1 MANKKNKYM
10 LIISDLKSAVRSIF
24 RNRVPSAISILG
36 LGIGL
41 GCIIALM
48 ALIVHEKSFDKFI
61 PEHKSLYRLVF
72 GNNGHTS
79 YPLSETMAGEFSEVK
94 DYFRFYQINFV
105 QIRNSDNEMVKA
117 EDFSFADP
125 SIFRI
130 MGIDFISGVPA
141 GSVREI
147 AISDEISMKFFGNLS
162 PVGSILPVKFSDGI
176 AELTVTGVYKSF
188 PENSILYPDFIADI
202 KLSEKMFIQFQMSL
216 GEYGTGKP
224 IEFDWSRNE
233 FVSFVVLQKNADPAA
248 VAAKMDKYKEF
259 LGNPDKEKLE
269 FRLQPVADIYLG
281 SGEIS
286 ASQYLRR
293 GNPEELGYYEAIA
306 FLILFISI
314 ANYILLSRAVVSDR
328 GHELGVRKVFGASH
342 GMLRRLVFTESVIIV
357 LLSLIPATF
366 VVDYGIPF
374 INSTLNKTMTGH
386 VFLSPLLWLLLI
398 VVVGFSGTISGW
410 LISINFSRMPALK
423 LISGKKLRPEKSNR
437 WNYSFLVLHFTIY
450 VMLVA
455 GVIAVSKQLKYS
467 ISGNKGFNPENILIT
482 SLSTE
487 KLQSSFLTISD
498 ELKKIPG
505 VINCAGGSYIPP
517 LGYQLPI
524 NLAVAEGQKERF
536 DGLIM
541 GEGMVELLGV
551 EVIEGSSFGQYKP
564 GLPEIL
570 INETAAKKH
579 KVEAGDKI
587 LVFSVRGIVKDFVA
601 HSAHEPVQ
609 PMVILQQN
617 PAKMA
622 VIAIKTD
629 GKNDEAVIN
638 RMKELYSQISPDE
651 LFEMEYLTDQYDL
664 FYARER
670 NQLRIIGVFSLLAAI
685 LSVMG
690 LFGISLIS
698 ISKRRKEIGIR
709 KVNGASI
716 AEVLFMLNTDFVKWV
731 LVSVIISI
739 PASVWLISL
748 WLDRFAYKSGLS
760 WWIFAS
766 AAFSAVLIAVLT
778 VSWQSWRAA
787 TRNPVEALRYE

>member
-1 MANKKNKYM
+1 MI
-10 LIISDLKSAVRSIF
+10 LSDLKVAIRSIF

-61 PEHKSLYRLVF
+61 PEHRSVYRLVF

-94 DYFRFYQINFV
+94 DYFRFYQIDFV

-117 EDFSFADP
+117 EDFGFADP

-130 MGIDFISGVPA
+130 IGVDFISGGPA

-162 PVGSILPVKFSDGI
+162 PVGSILPVKFIDGI

-188 PENSILYPDFIADI
+188 PENSIFYPDFIADI
-202 KLSEKMFIQFQMSL
+202 KLSKKMFIQFQKSL
-216 GEYGTGKP
+216 GEYGTVGP
-224 IEFDWSRNE
+224 EFDWSRNE

-248 VAAKMDKYKEF
+248 VAGKMDKYKEF
-259 LGNPDKEKLE
+259 LGNPDKDKLE
-269 FRLQPVADIYLG
+269 FRLQPVADIYLRPG
-281 SGEIS
+281 DVSE
-286 ASQYLRR
+286 SQYLRR

-314 ANYILLSRAVVSDR
+314 ANYILLSRAGVSER
-328 GHELGVRKVFGASH
+328 GHELGIRKVFGASQ
-342 GMLRRLVFTESVIIV
+342 GMIRRLVITESVIIV

-366 VVDYGIPF
+366 VVDFGVPF
-374 INSTLNKTMTGH
+374 INDTLNKTMTGH

-398 VVVGFSGTISGW
+398 MVVGFSGTISGW
-410 LISINFSRMPALK
+410 LISINFSRMAALK
-423 LISGKKLRPEKSNR
+423 LISGKNLRPEKSNR
-437 WNYSFLVLHFTIY
+437 WNYSFLILHFTIY

-467 ISGNKGFNPENILIT
+467 ISGNKGFNPENVLIT
-482 SLSTE
+482 SLYTE

-524 NLAVAEGQKERF
+524 NLAVTEGQKERF

-541 GEGMVELLGV
+541 GEGMVELLGI

-579 KVEAGDKI
+579 KVKAGDKI

-629 GKNDEAVIN
+629 GNNDEAVIN
-638 RMKELYSQISPDE
+638 RMKELYTQISPDE

-670 NQLRIIGVFSLLAAI
+670 NQLKIIGVFSLLAAI
-685 LSVMG
+685 LSIMG

-716 AEVLFMLNTDFVKWV
+716 AEVLLMLNTDFVKWV
-731 LVSVIISI
+731 LVSVIISV
-739 PASVWLISL
+739 PASIWLISI
-748 WLDRFAYKSGLS
+748 WLNRFAYKTGLS
-760 WWIFAS
+760 WWIFAT
-766 AAFSAVLIAVLT
+766 AASSAVLIAILT
-778 VSWQSWRAA
+778 VSWQSSRAA
-787 TRNPVEALRYE
+787 TKNPVEALRYE